1 MSKALWTRLVIFSC
15 NDMCVS
21 ACTNHRQSMSSIL
34 LRGWLFGH
42 VAPSGRENIVGT
54 GHPQTEIANNYIIY
68 AATTFCGTTLPSSGF
83 VGVFEKQWAFL
94 EEEWQDYK
102 QHGLSLS
109 TNTPWDCNVYSLPHD
124 GCLRTTSHCSFLW
137 SSLDVHLVGSC
148 RSLWE
153 NLRYLLSYLIF
164 MKINL
169 EKVHSLWLVFQ
180 VKNTLLN
187 VKAWRQHC
195 LRKMSSKKL
204 TPTLS
209 FRCIFLFAKLSK
221 WQKTL
226 WLGIFRC
233 GSISRRT
240 FRCSLTELINY
251 SSWEKPWLWILWISA
266 MSWIQLLEWMPIS
279 SSCTALHVTKSV
291 TPRYLGNREW

>member
-1 MSKALWTRLVIFSC
+1 
-15 NDMCVS
+15 
-21 ACTNHRQSMSSIL
+21 
-34 LRGWLFGH
+34 
-42 VAPSGRENIVGT
+42 
-54 GHPQTEIANNYIIY
+54 
-68 AATTFCGTTLPSSGF
+68 
-83 VGVFEKQWAFL
+83 
-94 EEEWQDYK
+94 
-102 QHGLSLS
+102 
-109 TNTPWDCNVYSLPHD
+109 
-124 GCLRTTSHCSFLW
+124 
-137 SSLDVHLVGSC
+137 
-148 RSLWE
+148 
-153 NLRYLLSYLIF
+153 

-251 SSWEKPWLWILWISA
+251 SSWEKPWFWILWISA

-279 SSCTALHVTKSV
+279 SSCMHCTACTALQCTSQKASHPDISETESGTYHRSAGVKTATYIEV
-291 TPRYLGNREW
+291 GHRRGP